1 MDRTN
6 AIDVPC
12 WGFAVRDG
20 NRIAVL
26 EEEEEEE
33 GEDEDDED
41 VLDVGVGEK
50 RK

>member
-26 EEEEEEE
+26 E
-33 GEDEDDED
+33 DDED

>member
-26 EEEEEEE
+26 EEEEEDDD
-33 GEDEDDED
+33 DEDDED
-41 VLDVGVGEK
+41 VLDVGVGQK

>member
-1 MDRTN
+1 MYRTN

-26 EEEEEEE
+26 EEEE

-41 VLDVGVGEK
+41 VLDVAVGEK